1 MDEVRNS
8 VDCVLQSLYA
18 EKPEKFGEVMF
29 LLCTMDE
36 HYSYLAKLTSIPKA
50 METYLERL
58 ILQSP
63 MPSPGTAAIPSSV
76 DEAEVML
83 NDCRDRFGTNVVRLE
98 KAGIISRSILDG
110 LSRSHAGMAVGCAG
124 AAAQFAGMTSHSL
137 QRAFVMTAVSR
148 VAEAGRVVPMDPG
161 NVFQAIFMKR
171 LANATAVESELA
183 QQLAKRYGDLG
194 TCCKWAGAAGAILQV
209 GLLGYELYAD
219 IRKYWKGEIDG
230 YQCAENL
237 TSSFASAAAGAG
249 GGLAAV
255 TLCAGATPWGLI
267 FASLAAAC
275 VASGLTSLAVRE
287 CFQRCFDNDRD
298 RALKRAYE
306 VLGITSGA
314 APDVVRQAYLTKA
327 KETHPDKGGNE
338 QLFIEL
344 NSSYELIRASQF

>member
-1 MDEVRNS
+1 MDADEVRNS
-8 VDCVLQSLYA
+8 VDFVLQSLYA

-50 METYLERL
+50 MDTYLEKL

-63 MPSPGTAAIPSSV
+63 MPSPGTAGIPSSV
-76 DEAEVML
+76 DEAELML

-110 LSRSHAGMAVGCAG
+110 LSRSHAGMAVGCAE

-148 VAEAGRVVPMDPG
+148 VAEVVPMDQG

-183 QQLAKRYGDLG
+183 QQLAKRYGDFG
-194 TCCKWAGAAGAILQV
+194 ACCKWAGAAGAILQV

-237 TSSFASAAAGAG
+237 SSSFASAAAAAG

-255 TLCAGATPWGLI
+255 TLCAGAAPCGLI

-275 VASGLTSLAVRE
+275 VASGLTSFAVRA

-306 VLGITSGA
+306 VLGITRGA

-344 NSSYELIRASQF
+344 NSSYELIRASKF